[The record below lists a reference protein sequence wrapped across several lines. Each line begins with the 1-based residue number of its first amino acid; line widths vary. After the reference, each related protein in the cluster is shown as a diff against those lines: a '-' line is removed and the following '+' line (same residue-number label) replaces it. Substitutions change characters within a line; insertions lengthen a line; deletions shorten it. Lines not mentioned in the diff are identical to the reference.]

1 MKRYFQHLNVN
12 DANFGMVTELD
23 FIDNSDPTFI
33 LYHFKDG
40 TKCNELFIGKL
51 NDMNVYGSKEF
62 AEISS
67 PSNKWE
73 FELSLNAQEKKMK
86 NIQNANGEVFEIPD
100 YNSYTNS
107 KGSATSKYRITKT
120 PATVEITSMPFDN
133 IAASTFINNQ
143 TTQIN
148 DMPAQNI
155 EATVESTKVV
165 NNITPLVD
173 TAEQFTNEFMAIN
186 NVANCSI
193 TNIGLSFVKDGKIY
207 NFSCEQLYNKLFA
220 EPTVITKEI
229 NAEKPADIDRI
240 ELNIDDKQKALIDN
254 MIDMSTKEEFDIEM
268 VLSLSLPP
276 VSVYALLKSVYSD
289 KMSNDFVNII
299 ADRMNVKELKTAV
312 ASGLLAFY
320 DDDIAQQ
327 PETNDKVSSK
337 KVKTGK
343 KEKTSDK

>member
-12 DANFGMVTELD
+12 DDKFGMVTELD

-73 FELSLNAQEKKMK
+73 FELSLNEQEKKMK

-120 PATVEITSMPFDN
+120 PTTVEITSMPSDN
-133 IAASTFINNQ
+133 ITDSNPTKQ
-143 TTQIN
+143 LN
-148 DMPAQNI
+148 DIPTQNI
-155 EATVESTKVV
+155 EATVEST
-165 NNITPLVD
+165 NIINTTPLVD
-173 TAEQFTNEFMAIN
+173 TAEQFTKEFMAIN
-186 NVANCSI
+186 NVTNCSVNNTGI
-193 TNIGLSFVKDGKIY
+193 SFAKDGKIY

-220 EPTVITKEI
+220 KPTVVIKEEVV
-229 NAEKPADIDRI
+229 EKIADTDRI

-276 VSVYALLKSVYSD
+276 VSVYTLLKSVYSD
-289 KMSNDFVNII
+289 KMSNGFVNII

-320 DDDIAQQ
+320 DDDITPQL
-327 PETNDKVSSK
+327 ETNDKASSK

>member
-73 FELSLNAQEKKMK
+73 FELSLNEQEKKMK

-120 PATVEITSMPFDN
+120 PATVDITSVQFDN
-133 IAASTFINNQ
+133 NAVSTFINP

-148 DMPAQNI
+148 DTPTQNI
-155 EATVESTKVV
+155 EAPVESTKII
-165 NNITPLVD
+165 NNVTPLVD
-173 TAEQFTNEFMAIN
+173 TGEQFTNEFMTIN
-186 NVANCSI
+186 NVTNCCI
-193 TNIGLSFVKDGKIY
+193 NNTGLSFTKDGKIY

-220 EPTVITKEI
+220 EQPVIIKESA
-229 NAEKPADIDRI
+229 AEKPAADRN

-289 KMSNDFVNII
+289 KMSTDFVNII
-299 ADRMNVKELKTAV
+299 ADRMDVKELKTAV

-327 PETNDKVSSK
+327 SDTNDKVSSK

-343 KEKTSDK
+343 KEKTGDK

>member
-12 DANFGMVTELD
+12 DDNFGMVTELD

-73 FELSLNAQEKKMK
+73 FELSLNVQEKKMK

-100 YNSYTNS
+100 YNAYTNS

-120 PATVEITSMPFDN
+120 PVTVEITSMPFDN
-133 IAASTFINNQ
+133 TAPGTFINNSIP
-143 TTQIN
+143 QIN
-148 DMPAQNI
+148 DIPTQNI
-155 EATVESTKVV
+155 EATVDSAKII
-165 NNITPLVD
+165 NNTPLVD
-173 TAEQFTNEFMAIN
+173 TAEQFTNEFMVIN
-186 NVANCSI
+186 NVANCCI
-193 TNIGLSFVKDGKIY
+193 NNTGLSFAKDGKIY

-220 EPTVITKEI
+220 EPTVITKEVA
-229 NAEKPADIDRI
+229 AEKPADIDRI

-289 KMSNDFVNII
+289 KMSHDFVNII

-312 ASGLLAFY
+312 ATGLLAFY
-320 DDDIAQQ
+320 DDDIIPQ
-327 PETNDKVSSK
+327 PESTDKTSSK

>member
-12 DANFGMVTELD
+12 DDKFGMVTELD

-73 FELSLNAQEKKMK
+73 FELSLNEQEKKMK

-120 PATVEITSMPFDN
+120 PATVEITSMQSDN
-133 IAASTFINNQ
+133 IADSTFINNPAK
-143 TTQIN
+143 QIN
-148 DMPAQNI
+148 DMPTQNI
-155 EATVESTKVV
+155 EATVESTNII
-165 NNITPLVD
+165 NNSPLVD
-173 TAEQFTNEFMAIN
+173 TAEQFTKEFMTIN
-186 NVANCSI
+186 NVTNCSVNNTGI
-193 TNIGLSFVKDGKIY
+193 SFAKDGKIY
-207 NFSCEQLYNKLFA
+207 NFSCEQLYNKLLA
-220 EPTVITKEI
+220 EPTVIIKEEVV
-229 NAEKPADIDRI
+229 EKIADADRI

-276 VSVYALLKSVYSD
+276 VSVYTLLKSVYSD
-289 KMSNDFVNII
+289 KMSNGFVNII

-320 DDDIAQQ
+320 DDDITPQL
-327 PETNDKVSSK
+327 ETNDKASSK

>member
-12 DANFGMVTELD
+12 DSNFGMVTELD

-73 FELSLNAQEKKMK
+73 FELSLNEQEKKMK
-86 NIQNANGEVFEIPD
+86 NVQNANGEVFEIPD

-107 KGSATSKYRITKT
+107 KSSATSKYRITKT
-120 PATVEITSMPFDN
+120 PATVEITSMPSDN
-133 IAASTFINNQ
+133 TADRAFINNP
-143 TTQIN
+143 TAQIN
-148 DMPAQNI
+148 DIPMQNI
-155 EATVESTKVV
+155 EATVESTNII
-165 NNITPLVD
+165 NNTPLVD
-173 TAEQFTNEFMAIN
+173 TAGQFTTKFMAANNVTNCCIN
-186 NVANCSI
+186 N
-193 TNIGLSFVKDGKIY
+193 TGLSFAKDGKIY
-207 NFSCEQLYNKLFA
+207 NFSCEQLYNKLFV
-220 EPTVITKEI
+220 EPTVIIKEEVV
-229 NAEKPADIDRI
+229 EKIADADRI

-320 DDDIAQQ
+320 DDDIVSQS
-327 PETNDKVSSK
+327 ETNDKVSSK

-343 KEKTSDK
+343 KEKPSDK

>member
-12 DANFGMVTELD
+12 DDNFGMVTELD

-73 FELSLNAQEKKMK
+73 FELSLNVQEKKMK

-107 KGSATSKYRITKT
+107 KGSAASKYRITKT
-120 PATVEITSMPFDN
+120 PTAVEITSMPIDN
-133 IAASTFINNQ
+133 TVDSTFINNSA
-143 TTQIN
+143 TQIN
-148 DMPAQNI
+148 DIPTQNI
-155 EATVESTKVV
+155 EAQVESTKII
-165 NNITPLVD
+165 NNTPLVD

-186 NVANCSI
+186 NVANCCI
-193 TNIGLSFVKDGKIY
+193 NNTGLSFAKDGKIY
-207 NFSCEQLYNKLFA
+207 NFSCEQLYNKLFV
-220 EPTVITKEI
+220 EPNVLIKEV
-229 NAEKPADIDRI
+229 NAEKPTDTDRI

-289 KMSNDFVNII
+289 KMSRDFVNII

-320 DDDIAQQ
+320 DDDIIPQ
-327 PETNDKVSSK
+327 PESSDKASSK
-337 KVKTGK
+337 KVKAGK